1 MEVYDMTKYAINTW
15 WSNEDNCYLAE
26 VPELSGCMAD
36 GETLAEL
43 MENVQVV
50 IQEWIDRATELGW
63 DIPEPKGRLMYAKAQ

>member
-1 MEVYDMTKYAINTW
+1 MIKYAIITW

-43 MENVQVV
+43 MENVQIV

-63 DIPEPKGRLMYAKAQ
+63 DIPEPTGRLMYAKDQ